1 VQRYNHFSNRP
12 NIFLHFFENI
22 FESIA
27 NQRFAN
33 EKIFPFC
40 DFSMLFCVSKTEIGP
55 QILQKSALLQR
66 QKSPN

>member
-22 FESIA
+22 SESIA

-33 EKIFPFC
+33 EKKFLISDFP
-40 DFSMLFCVSKTEIGP
+40 MLFSLSKAEIEP
-55 QILQKSALLQR
+55 KILQKSTLPQR
-66 QKSPN
+66 QKRPN